1 MKAVASRVLRKRV
14 SRSGWEFEVKWN
26 KGPNSWVELRKL
38 WEPGSARALAVL
50 DEFAAREG
58 VESESYESGGMVR
71 REALSI
77 EPMRTSK
84 GWRFKTAWSVGAE
97 MKREETVSKLREFM
111 SCNPEVLGSS
121 KWTSANQELH
131 PVVDETLSSVGG
143 TWKQIHRKFV
153 VDKGYFEGM
162 VDGVSGKMVP
172 CLSGET
178 TLSPVARRG

>member
-1 MKAVASRVLRKRV
+1 MKAVARRVLGKRA
-14 SRSGWEFEVKWN
+14 SRSGWEFEVEWS
-26 KGPNSWVELRKL
+26 KGAKSWVELRKL

-50 DEFAAREG
+50 DKFAVREG
-58 VESESYESGGMVR
+58 VDSQSYESGGVVR

-84 GWRFKTAWSVGAE
+84 GWRFKTAWSVGPE
-97 MKREETVSKLREFM
+97 MQREETVSKLKEFM

-121 KWTSANQELH
+121 KWTAANHELH
-131 PVVDETLSSVGG
+131 PVVDETLTSIGG

-153 VDKGYFEGM
+153 VDQGYFEGM

-178 TLSPVARRG
+178 TFSPARRD